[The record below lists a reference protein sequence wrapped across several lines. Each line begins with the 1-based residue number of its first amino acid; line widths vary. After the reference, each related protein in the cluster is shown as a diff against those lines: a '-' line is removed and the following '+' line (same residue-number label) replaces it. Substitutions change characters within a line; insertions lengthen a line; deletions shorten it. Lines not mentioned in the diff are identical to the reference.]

1 MLLQLVLSQKTEKG
15 TDSYFASQE
24 NFTPECMMPWAWVE
38 KIDRT
43 WVRDDCVAA
52 TPALGNFSS
61 FLQRIK
67 LFFFK
72 FAFALTEFV
81 NSTKEESIS
90 QSYSSQTWLLFGSTW
105 CAFKNVKA
113 WILLT
118 VSEFIDLGYS
128 LGAGIYKSCPG
139 DSNVRPIW

>member
-1 MLLQLVLSQKTEKG
+1 MHDAMGVGGK
-15 TDSYFASQE
+15 
-24 NFTPECMMPWAWVE
+24 
-38 KIDRT
+38 DRT

-61 FLQRIK
+61 FLQIIK
-67 LFFFK
+67 LFFFFF

-81 NSTKEESIS
+81 NSTKEERIS

-113 WILLT
+113 WIPLT
-118 VSEFIDLGYS
+118 VSEFTD
-128 LGAGIYKSCPG
+128 
-139 DSNVRPIW
+139 

>member
-61 FLQRIK
+61 FFYRELN
-67 LFFFK
+67 FFF
-72 FAFALTEFV
+72 L
-81 NSTKEESIS
+81 NLHLPL
-90 QSYSSQTWLLFGSTW
+90 QS
-105 CAFKNVKA
+105 
-113 WILLT
+113 LLT
-118 VSEFIDLGYS
+118 PRKKRVSLNLIVHKLGCFLEVPGVLLKMLRLGSYLQCLNS
-128 LGAGIYKSCPG
+128 LI
-139 DSNVRPIW
+139 